1 MRTLSTKEWVAVV
14 VALFVIGFFFL
25 FGQSLISFFTG
36 GQSNINVMTQQKV
49 SIQDTLVGTGD
60 IAGAGDRV
68 TVHYTGRFIDGT
80 IFDSSLTRGEPF
92 QFILGVGQVIKGWDD
107 GVAGMR
113 VGGKRILSVPPELGY
128 GVNDYG
134 PIPGGSTL
142 IFEIELLKVER

>member
-92 QFILGVGQVIKGWDD
+92 QFILDVGQVIKGWDD

-128 GVNDYG
+128 GANDYG

>member
-92 QFILGVGQVIKGWDD
+92 QFILDVGQVIKGWDD